1 MWRKVWLCLLGGIVT
16 AGVGPSAVQAGDATS
31 ASGWTMTGGL
41 YGWFPWVEGT
51 VTARDEAFNIY
62 ATPIDLIEHFD
73 APPAMA
79 NFEARRGKVSLW
91 GDVLYAKFAFGDD
104 FASEAEP
111 IPILKLSGKGS
122 SSTDYSL
129 GVYQFG
135 AFYQV
140 ADFAGDNG
148 HTSLEVGAGAR
159 FIDQNFR
166 VKARI
171 DTSAQIRLGKLA
183 DRIEKRIQKIQ
194 NQEERL
200 ESLAALNALR
210 KDLLNKEIGRAAD
223 KGRQRRVT
231 KLQNTLKRV
240 DRRGEAIA
248 ALEAVEQLRLELL
261 RAALNVDGDEFN
273 RQFAFVGTGDMDWVD
288 PTISLRVQHHFGNGQ
303 SITAVGDFGG
313 FNVEDGL
320 SSQMVLTYDIEGT
333 LFGFDTTT
341 SLGYKALWLRYEDQT
356 SRGKVGMDAWLHGPI
371 AEVAFRW

>member
-1 MWRKVWLCLLGGIVT
+1 MWRRVCLCLLGGVLA
-16 AGVGPSAVQAGDATS
+16 AGGWPSAVRAGDAAP

-41 YGWFPWVEGT
+41 YGWFPWVEGS
-51 VTARDEAFNIY
+51 VAARDEAFNIY

-104 FASEAEP
+104 FATEAEP
-111 IPILKLSGKGS
+111 IPILRLDGKGT

-135 AFYQV
+135 AFYQI
-140 ADFAGDNG
+140 ADFAGAKG
-148 HTSLEVGAGAR
+148 HTAFDAGAGAR
-159 FIDQNFR
+159 FVNQNFR
-166 VKARI
+166 IKARI
-171 DTSAQIRLGKLA
+171 DTSAQIRLGTMA
-183 DRIEKRIQKIQ
+183 DRIEKQIQKIQ

-210 KDLLNKEIGRAAD
+210 KDLLNKRIGRAAD
-223 KGRQRRVT
+223 KGRQKRVT
-231 KLQNTLKRV
+231 TLQNTLKRV

-261 RAALNVDGDEFN
+261 RLALNVDDNEFN
-273 RQFAFVGTGDMDWVD
+273 KQFAFIGTGDMDWVD
-288 PTISLRVQHHFGNGQ
+288 PTISLRMRHDFGNGQ

-313 FNVEDGL
+313 FNVDDGL
-320 SSQMVLTYDIEGT
+320 SSQVMLTYDIDGT

-356 SRGKVGMDAWLHGPI
+356 PRGKVGMDAWLHGPI